1 MKKLLAFTL
10 FLSLT
15 SASEAGTVSI
25 VGDNFLG
32 WGETKTYTI
41 IYSGSPEIAAFD
53 MDIHLSNYD
62 ATASNWTIVAT
73 NRDTIADLIWEP
85 YTTPPDIG
93 KEISAATADWVNLP
107 AAPLG
112 NTWITFTLT
121 GSSYYGMI
129 DITLEEL
136 FFSDTYW
143 NQINPT
149 MGSLQV
155 YTEIRIPEPGT
166 FFLLI
171 LGGLIAKKRRHL
183 PN

>member
-1 MKKLLAFTL
+1 MRKLLVFAL
-10 FLSLT
+10 FLGLVSV
-15 SASEAGTVSI
+15 SEAGTVSV

-62 ATASNWTIVAT
+62 AIASNWTIVAT
-73 NRDTIADLIWEP
+73 NRDTIFDFIWDP

-93 KEISAATADWVNLP
+93 KEIGTATADWLNSP
-107 AAPLG
+107 SEPIG
-112 NTWITFTLT
+112 DTWITFTLT
-121 GSSYYGMI
+121 SSSYGMI
-129 DITLEEL
+129 DITLEEV
-136 FFSDTYW
+136 FFSDTDW
-143 NQINPT
+143 NETHPT

-155 YTEIRIPEPGT
+155 YTGVRVPEPST